1 MKQTFMLVTYSIAF
15 FVKIL
20 KQNQNRQRT
29 NLLITINVSIY
40 INLLIQLTFKQ
51 FVLEFYLNFKRLN

>member
-1 MKQTFMLVTYSIAF
+1 MKLTFMLVTYSIAF

-29 NLLITINVSIY
+29 NLLIAINVSIY